1 MKYKQL
7 VIGLVLGSMITGAGA
22 AAASQSTAISA
33 FLKDGITFKFNGEEK
48 KLEDGYSVLNY
59 KNSTYVPA
67 RFVAEEL
74 GATVK
79 WDNKTQTISI
89 DSAAGSKEE
98 PPVQSNSTNP
108 VVTKP
113 EPTATATGQAATK
126 PEPTATGSNPTAT
139 NPNST
144 ATETQP
150 AVQISA
156 RDLFDE
162 VWSRPDGSMKLVFN
176 SDTQAEAEVTYKGK
190 PELNGFKFQVK
201 FEAGVGSGEFNVN
214 GETYKASL
222 NIVQDKEKFLDFTI
236 INQTTKQGLTIIYE
250 AS

>member
-7 VIGLVLGSMITGAGA
+7 VIGVLLGSMITGAGA

-89 DSAAGSKEE
+89 DSTAGSKE
-98 PPVQSNSTNP
+98 PVQSNSTNP

-113 EPTATATGQAATK
+113 EPTATETGQAATK
-126 PEPTATGSNPTAT
+126 PEPTATGSNPIAT

-144 ATETQP
+144 TTATQP
-150 AVQISA
+150 VVQASA

-162 VWSRPDGSMKLVFN
+162 VWSRPNGSMKLDFN
-176 SDTQAEAEVTYKGK
+176 SDTQAEAEVTYKGS
-190 PELNGFKFQVK
+190 PELNGVKFTVK

-222 NIVQDKEKFLDFTI
+222 NIVQDKEKLLDFTI
-236 INQTTKQGLTIIYE
+236 INQTTKQGLTILY
-250 AS
+250 AAR